1 MKILSPSLTTDD
13 KVVSLSLDMV
23 RMDAHG
29 RASIL
34 DFARL
39 LTGCTAAEASALVRR
54 LLEKEPELAA
64 NVENIQINGL

>member
-1 MKILSPSLTTDD
+1 MKILSPLTNND
-13 KVVSLSLDMV
+13 KVVSLSLDTV
-23 RMDAHG
+23 RMDAQG

-34 DFARL
+34 DFVRM
-39 LTGCTAAEASALVRR
+39 LTGCTAVEGSARVRR